1 MRDFRINNGP
11 EQMVTQN
18 GRILSWKDDE
28 AKAKHYAHM
37 ALYWEAIRKKEAL
50 AKETAESGIEKLV
63 AVGWV

>member
-1 MRDFRINNGP
+1 
-11 EQMVTQN
+11 MVTQN